1 MRLSTRRSSRLL
13 SLLAL
18 LSLVAVGCATNRFE
32 KPRVGTTQRGVAS
45 WYGEPFHGR
54 ATASG
59 EIYDM
64 HLMTAAHKELPLG
77 TVVDVKNLENGL
89 EVRVRVNDRGPFI
102 RGRVLDLSYGAAR
115 KIRMV
120 GPGTAKV
127 EIRVVSLG
135 GGPSGPSMATKF
147 VVQAGA
153 FREAGNAERLREE
166 LSRDHE
172 NVQIVK
178 YQGLHRV
185 RLGPFRTSQDAEKA
199 RAWLSRR
206 GHSAL
211 VIALN

>member
-1 MRLSTRRSSRLL
+1 MSPPIRRAASL
-13 SLLAL
+13 SLLILTAL
-18 LSLVAVGCATNRFE
+18 LAAGCASNRFE
-32 KPRVGTTQRGVAS
+32 KPRVGTVQRGVAS

-64 HLMTAAHKELPLG
+64 HAMTAAHRELPLG
-77 TVVDVKNLENGL
+77 TVVDVTNLENGL
-89 EVRVRVNDRGPFI
+89 EVRVLVNDRGPFI

-115 KIRMV
+115 KLRMV

-127 EIRVVSLG
+127 EIEVVALG
-135 GGPSGPSMATKF
+135 GGPSGPGMATKF

-153 FREAGNAERLREE
+153 FREAANARRLHEE
-166 LSRDHE
+166 LKRDHDD
-172 NVQIVK
+172 VHIVK

-185 RLGPFRTSQDAEKA
+185 RLGPFRTSKDAEEA
-199 RAWLSRR
+199 RRWLSRR